1 MELGQNFR
9 ENDIVSNKLIRGVNR
24 LFKYIRKIPRVS
36 HSEVVDIKEEFY
48 VLNFL
53 EETLKDHYKAQKKR
67 HRESFLEIEDNKD
80 LRFFVQFILYEVL
93 SEPRF
98 KYKHAKGKK
107 FLNSYV
113 MVEDQ
118 KIVGFTYLELV
129 SIVYYISLCAVHFV
143 IWGIFRGFV
152 WDLIDYDIIYYY

>member
-1 MELGQNFR
+1 MELGENFR

-24 LFKYIRKIPRVS
+24 LFKYIRKIPRAS

-53 EETLKDHYKAQKKR
+53 EDTLKDHYKAQKRR
-67 HRESFLEIEDNKD
+67 HRESFLDIDDNKD
-80 LRFFVQFILYEVL
+80 MRFFIQFLLYEVL
-93 SEPRF
+93 SEPKF

-118 KIVGFTYLELV
+118 KLVGFTYIELV
-129 SIVYYISLCAVHFV
+129 K
-143 IWGIFRGFV
+143 
-152 WDLIDYDIIYYY
+152 IIRNIILENVF